1 MATTST
7 PADSDRGAGSPPGPP
22 LSIYAEMT
30 LVGLILGVSTVAG
43 KFATDGFGALPASA
57 IRYLIAVLAFIP
69 LVSWLERRWPRPTAR
84 DCGWFL
90 VLGLT
95 GYLGFGGLFYL
106 GLQLTSASHAAV
118 VSGANPI
125 VTALISA
132 IVLREALTRE
142 RVAGILLTMAG
153 VALIVLGSGASLA
166 AGSAFGDLIVVAALA
181 CWGFY
186 SIFARRLI
194 GRYSVVV
201 VTGYSGVAG
210 ALLLLP
216 VAILAGARPET
227 LVVAPSSAWLG
238 VLYSGTASTVL
249 AYILMNR
256 GIRTIGPT
264 LTMVFTNLSPVWG
277 VVAAWILRGEAI
289 TVWHLVAALLVV
301 GGILLANRSGLR
313 EVWRG
318 RGA

>member
-1 MATTST
+1 
-7 PADSDRGAGSPPGPP
+7 
-22 LSIYAEMT
+22 MT

-43 KFATDGFGALPASA
+43 KFATDGFTALTASA
-57 IRYLIAVLAFIP
+57 IRYLIAVVAFVP
-69 LVSWLERRWPRPTAR
+69 LVFWLERRWPRPTLR

-90 VLGLT
+90 ILGLT

-132 IVLREALTRE
+132 LILREALTAE
-142 RVAGILLTMAG
+142 RIGGILLTMVG
-153 VALIVLGSGASLA
+153 IALIVLSSGASLA
-166 AGSAFGDLIVVAALA
+166 SGSVLGDLIVVAAMV
-181 CWGFY
+181 CWAFY
-186 SIFARRLI
+186 SICTRRLI
-194 GRYSVVV
+194 GRYSVVI
-201 VTGYSGVAG
+201 VTAYSGVAG
-210 ALLLLP
+210 ALLLTP
-216 VAILAGARPET
+216 IAIATGARPEA
-227 LVVAPSSAWLG
+227 LVSAPPAAWLG

-289 TVWHLVAALLVV
+289 TLWQGVAALLVV
-301 GGILLANRSGLR
+301 GGILLANRSGLLR
-313 EVWRG
+313 RG
-318 RGA
+318 SRQ